1 MPFYQCVSLQNCNLL
16 LTSCMWSHIPS
27 WHHFKLVMMQ
37 THLQMLDEAWM
48 LDLWAF
54 CSECSHLLWI
64 CSYLDIMRFLFR
76 SPPMASVIKLHR
88 VRESLGSVFFGLNNN
103 VKCSSMVVKASGQKL
118 TDINSDR
125 LLLFI
130 VHLAYVSRHSL
141 MLFYGDPT
149 KWPGSHII
157 ITPLAYAHSAL

>member
-1 MPFYQCVSLQNCNLL
+1 MPAMLLDRAFFINAFLYRTAICTLL
-16 LTSCMWSHIPS
+16 LTSCMCSHIPS
-27 WHHFKLVMMQ
+27 WQHFKLVMMH
-37 THLQMLDEAWM
+37 TYLQMLDEA
-48 LDLWAF
+48 LIHDLWAF
-54 CSECSHLLWI
+54 CSECSHLLWS
-64 CSYLDIMRFLFR
+64 CSYLDIMVILFR

-103 VKCSSMVVKASGQKL
+103 VKCSPMVVKASGQKL

-141 MLFYGDPT
+141 MLSLVACISLCT
-149 KWPGSHII
+149 
-157 ITPLAYAHSAL
+157 